1 MRAAETTGFPPLTD
15 LNRLPGR
22 DFADVIALL
31 FEPAPRF
38 AAWLA
43 GARPFKSD
51 TAMLEAAARVAH
63 RLTDEEQVEL
73 INAHPRIGSRDR
85 LSDASK
91 REQGAKANRV
101 DAELARLNE
110 AYEARFGFR
119 YLVHVAGRP
128 RAELLPDF
136 RAALRR
142 DRETELRR
150 ALDDTLVIAADRLLW
165 LRSPTEGA

>member
-1 MRAAETTGFPPLTD
+1 
-15 LNRLPGR
+15 
-22 DFADVIALL
+22 
-31 FEPAPRF
+31 
-38 AAWLA
+38 
-43 GARPFKSD
+43 
-51 TAMLEAAARVAH
+51 
-63 RLTDEEQVEL
+63 
-73 INAHPRIGSRDR
+73 
-85 LSDASK
+85 
-91 REQGAKANRV
+91 V

-136 RAALRR
+136 RAALKR

-165 LRSPTEGA
+165 LRSPTEDA